1 MKKEVANLTE
11 RVSHL
16 AKELEDHKNITALE
30 IGHLQ
35 SSIQSAIDDPST
47 EAESKPSRRNR
58 LDSEA
63 KKMSKFRSLLCL
75 CAIS

>member
-1 MKKEVANLTE
+1 MKKEVANLTK

-35 SSIQSAIDDPST
+35 SSIQPAINDPST
-47 EAESKPSRRNR
+47 EAESKLIREMR
-58 LDSEA
+58 LDSETE
-63 KKMSKFRSLLCL
+63 
-75 CAIS
+75 